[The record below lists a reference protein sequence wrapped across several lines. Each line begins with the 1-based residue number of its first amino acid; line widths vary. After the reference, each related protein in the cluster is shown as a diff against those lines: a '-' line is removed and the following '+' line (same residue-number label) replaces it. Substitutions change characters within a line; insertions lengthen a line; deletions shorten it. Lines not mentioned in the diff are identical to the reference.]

1 VVFLSDTSGQIICVS
16 RENGQVYWVTD
27 MNKNVKKRK
36 DRALWSGP
44 VLASN
49 RLVIVSDKG
58 EAAALN
64 PKTGVVE
71 KRMKLGSD
79 ALMSP
84 IVSGPYLYVVTQAAD
99 LIAIR

>member
-1 VVFLSDTSGQIICVS
+1 MSDTAGEIICVS

-27 MNKNVKKRK
+27 MNKGIKKRK
-36 DRALWSGP
+36 NQALWSGP

-58 EAAALN
+58 EISALD
-64 PKTGVVE
+64 PKTGE
-71 KRMKLGSD
+71 IQKLIKIGTD

-84 IVSGPYLYVVTQAAD
+84 IASGPYLYVVTETAE